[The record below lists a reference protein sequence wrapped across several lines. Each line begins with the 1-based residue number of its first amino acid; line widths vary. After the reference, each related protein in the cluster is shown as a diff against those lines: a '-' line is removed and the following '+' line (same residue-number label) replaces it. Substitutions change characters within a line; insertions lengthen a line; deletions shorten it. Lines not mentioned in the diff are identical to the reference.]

1 MKLTELIWDSN
12 FFGYKVGK
20 MELGG
25 NEELPSVC
33 IDIETYKL
41 IYIFSSQQI
50 VNNQINCVSA
60 QLVDVKL
67 LLAKSVSSNNNQ
79 DKSIVLLTKLT
90 DDLIDLAI
98 QSGLY
103 SRFKLDSTF
112 KNNEFERLYTTWIS
126 SSIDSNDVVVFGY
139 INNQKLVGFIT
150 LSTKNNSADIGL
162 IAVDE
167 TQRGMN
173 IGGKLISM
181 ADVYAQQNGLTQ
193 ITVNTQ
199 QENSSALKFY
209 IKNGFDI
216 LNRTHIY
223 HLWN

>member
-1 MKLTELIWDSN
+1 MKLTELDWDSA

-20 MELGG
+20 VTLEAD
-25 NEELPSVC
+25 EFLPL
-33 IDIETYKL
+33 IWPDTLLYKL
-41 IYIFSSQQI
+41 IYIFSKQQI
-50 VNNQINCVSA
+50 INAQVNGVTA

-67 LLAKSVSSNNNQ
+67 LLGRQATSEKQQ
-79 DKSIVLLTKLT
+79 DESILLLTKLS
-90 DDLIDLAI
+90 DGLIDLAI

-112 KNNEFERLYTTWIS
+112 KNKEFERLYTTWIT
-126 SSIDSNDVVVFGY
+126 SSIDSDDVVVFGY
-139 INNQKLVGFIT
+139 VSNHQIVGFIT
-150 LSTKNNSADIGL
+150 LSTKNNAADIGL

-173 IGGKLISM
+173 IGSKLIAM